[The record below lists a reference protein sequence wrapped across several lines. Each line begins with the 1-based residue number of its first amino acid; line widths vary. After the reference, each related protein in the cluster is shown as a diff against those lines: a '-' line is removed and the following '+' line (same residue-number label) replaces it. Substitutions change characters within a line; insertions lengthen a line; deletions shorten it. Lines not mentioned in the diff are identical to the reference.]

1 MLLNR
6 RTFLLTTL
14 IMSGAIVSCTKNQA
28 ITSQANTNEIDIDN
42 VNHSMQELTAIEI
55 DQSKIVMGQTVYVP
69 VYSQIYHHNSQNS
82 KMNLSVTL
90 SVRNTDMNYPLI
102 ITSVYYYDSYGKLL
116 KKYIENPVELKPLA
130 STEVFIRANDISGGI
145 GANFIVDWVAT
156 NIISPPIIEAVMIS
170 TALNQGIS
178 FLTEGKVI
186 KEYQGKK

>member
-1 MLLNR
+1 MLLTR

-14 IMSGAIVSCTKNQA
+14 IMSGAIAGCNNDQA
-28 ITSQANTNEIDIDN
+28 VTSQANTQEMNTSFN
-42 VNHSMQELTAIEI
+42 NSMQELAKIEL

-82 KMNLSVTL
+82 TMNLSVTL
-90 SVRNTDMNYPLI
+90 SVRNTDRNYPLI
-102 ITSVYYYDSYGKLL
+102 INSVYYYDSHGQLL
-116 KKYIENPVELKPLA
+116 KKYIDTPVQLQTLS
-130 STEVFIRANDISGGI
+130 STEVFIRANDISGGT

-156 NIISPPIIEAVMIS
+156 NTISPPIIEAVMIS

-186 KEYQGKK
+186 KEYQQKK